1 MTAIDDGQRREKR
14 RSAAS
19 LVFGT
24 LFALAGVLLY
34 VLWDLPKAWEIIL
47 PMRLSTAGAFFVAA
61 AAVGCATVVFHT
73 LTHNDILTPS
83 LLGFDAL
90 YVLINTLLVFF
101 LGTQALLNT
110 DNLLFFFIN
119 IAVMIAFAVAI
130 FAPLLLRPSVGVEVL
145 LLIGVTCGLLIRSI
159 TALLQR
165 LLDPQAYMVLA
176 DTFFASLESVN
187 PLELGV
193 AAFVVVAAV
202 LGLWMARHH
211 LDVLALGRER
221 ATELGVRYRRSV
233 SLIMLSSEARLPL
246 RRTGSTHWIP
256 ATGCWLT
263 AV

>member
-1 MTAIDDGQRREKR
+1 M
-14 RSAAS
+14 
-19 LVFGT
+19 
-24 LFALAGVLLY
+24 
-34 VLWDLPKAWEIIL
+34 P
-47 PMRLSTAGAFFVAA
+47 
-61 AAVGCATVVFHT
+61 
-73 LTHNDILTPS
+73 
-83 LLGFDAL
+83 L

-165 LLDPQAYMVLA
+165 LLDPQAHMVLA

-221 ATELGVRYRRSV
+221 ATELGVRSRKSV
-233 SLIMLSSEARLPL
+233 SLIMLSSEARLLL